1 MKLDETQSVFTG
13 KQQRDGVSVI
23 PHLVAG
29 VWRSRG
35 ALHATDNI
43 EQSVSRGGVHSPTLP
58 VGDGIEDALP
68 DLATRVAAL
77 HLDEP
82 QEGEGDHES
91 DGAGGSPFDWQAY
104 RAVWQQTPVDQAI
117 TAMFAEFAVLHAEMS
132 GYTCSTSPLPLTL
145 DVGKCIVNRAER
157 FVTLYVTPILGAQ
170 HSTKIHRLLC
180 HVMGAIRMHG
190 NINNGNAGMN
200 EGLHREDKPY
210 YARTSKGMVEF
221 TRQLVVQAQ
230 GARIIKRRNAGDDEG
245 AAALLEHCRSDEDC
259 DSDGSG
265 LDVDEEGLLGDG
277 RVDWPNG
284 GVAEREADQAPAPAP
299 SGLRAVNAAVRAPA
313 YHLRRVAVST
323 IAQWPGLSGI
333 AAALELPEDERVRL
347 SSRISFMAVF
357 ECGWTVEQLLY
368 ASPCFRGAPWYDC
381 VLYSPTPDASS
392 LAVAEVRAIVRRP
405 E

>member
-1 MKLDETQSVFTG
+1 MNLVLSLDRYLVKLDETQSVFTG

-91 DGAGGSPFDWQAY
+91 DGVGGSPFDWQAY
-104 RAVWQQTPVDQAI
+104 RTVWQQTPVDQAI

-200 EGLHREDKPY
+200 EGLHREDKRVP
-210 YARTSKGMVEF
+210 ARVSW
-221 TRQLVVQAQ
+221 
-230 GARIIKRRNAGDDEG
+230 N
-245 AAALLEHCRSDEDC
+245 
-259 DSDGSG
+259 
-265 LDVDEEGLLGDG
+265 
-277 RVDWPNG
+277 
-284 GVAEREADQAPAPAP
+284 
-299 SGLRAVNAAVRAPA
+299 LRASLSCRPRAHVSSRDETPAMTKAQQLFWNIAEVMKIVTATEAASMLMRKASLEMA
-313 YHLRRVAVST
+313 AWIGRMAASLSEKLIRHLR
-323 IAQWPGLSGI
+323 QH
-333 AAALELPEDERVRL
+333 RL
-347 SSRISFMAVF
+347 D
-357 ECGWTVEQLLY
+357 CGRSMRLCG
-368 ASPCFRGAPWYDC
+368 PP
-381 VLYSPTPDASS
+381 PTT
-392 LAVAEVRAIVRRP
+392 
-405 E
+405 